1 MSSAILFIPN
11 PANRFSRLSRRHTQ
25 LWEHAFVGSQ
35 VASLGADFQRA
46 VQQGNVMR
54 AEAAARPL
62 GQLPLGQALRLLFLY
77 AEKDP
82 IKFER
87 AALRWLARYVTEG
100 KAVSLLKT
108 QLALSALAEL
118 RAGERE
124 AAGKLLI
131 ELVRR

>member
-1 MSSAILFIPN
+1 
-11 PANRFSRLSRRHTQ
+11 
-25 LWEHAFVGSQ
+25 VGSQ

-46 VQQGNVMR
+46 VQQRNVMR
-54 AEAAARPL
+54 AEAAARQL
-62 GQLPLGQALRLLFLY
+62 GQLPLDQALRLVFLY
-77 AEKDP
+77 AEKEP

-100 KAVSLLKT
+100 KAVSLLKA

-124 AAGKLLI
+124 AAAKMLM

>member
-1 MSSAILFIPN
+1 
-11 PANRFSRLSRRHTQ
+11 
-25 LWEHAFVGSQ
+25 VGSQ

-46 VQQGNVMR
+46 VQQGNLMR
-54 AEAAARPL
+54 AEAAARQL
-62 GQLPLGQALRLLFLY
+62 GQLPLDQALRLLFLY
-77 AEKDP
+77 AEKEP

-100 KAVSLLKT
+100 KAVSLLKA

-124 AAGKLLI
+124 QAANLLA
-131 ELVRR
+131 ELARR

>member
-1 MSSAILFIPN
+1 VTDEVL
-11 PANRFSRLSRRHTQ
+11 
-25 LWEHAFVGSQ
+25 Q
-35 VASLGADFQRA
+35 VRVPFQSPL
-46 VQQGNVMR
+46 
-54 AEAAARPL
+54 ARGRGPVL
-62 GQLPLGQALRLLFLY
+62 AGQLPLDQALKLLFY
-77 AEKDP
+77 IEKEP

-100 KAVSLLKT
+100 EAVSLLKA

-124 AAGKLLI
+124 AAAKMLT

>member
-1 MSSAILFIPN
+1 
-11 PANRFSRLSRRHTQ
+11 
-25 LWEHAFVGSQ
+25 VGSQ
-35 VASLGADFQRA
+35 IASLGADFERA

-54 AEAAARPL
+54 AEAAARQL
-62 GQLPLGQALRLLFLY
+62 GRLPLDQALKLLFLY
-77 AEKDP
+77 IEKEP

-124 AAGKLLI
+124 TAAKMLA